1 MKTLYRIFGILGIIG
16 YIIITISALVSN
28 TIETYIKITIIV
40 SGLIGMIGCGVY
52 ISVASLMDDRDN
64 YKTKVDMIE
73 SFLSEDD
80 DYLDFKKQMAK
91 PTSDGTIRSQKVENG
106 ILFLENKEYDY
117 AFSEFQEAA
126 NQGHAEAY
134 AYLGICFSLGYGTIV
149 DYKIA
154 NDYFQK
160 AIDAGIPDGKYLLG
174 LSYLNG
180 NGVEKNKEYGK
191 TLIFEAANEGSKKAI
206 EYISSHKY

>member
-106 ILFLENKEYDY
+106 ILFLENKE
-117 AFSEFQEAA
+117 
-126 NQGHAEAY
+126 
-134 AYLGICFSLGYGTIV
+134 
-149 DYKIA
+149 
-154 NDYFQK
+154 
-160 AIDAGIPDGKYLLG
+160 
-174 LSYLNG
+174 
-180 NGVEKNKEYGK
+180 
-191 TLIFEAANEGSKKAI
+191 
-206 EYISSHKY
+206 

>member
-1 MKTLYRIFGILGIIG
+1 MLVLVCYV
-16 YIIITISALVSN
+16 IIIISALASN
-28 TIETYIKITIIV
+28 KIETYIKITIIV

-73 SFLSEDD
+73 SFLSKDD
-80 DYLDFKKQMAK
+80 NYLEFKKQMAK
-91 PTSDGTIRSQKVENG
+91 PTSDGIIRSQKVENG

-126 NQGHAEAY
+126 NQGHSEAY
-134 AYLGICFSLGYGTIV
+134 AYLGICYSLGYGVIA

-154 NDYFQK
+154 NEYFQQ

-191 TLIFEAANEGSKKAI
+191 TLISEAAEEGSKKAI
-206 EYISSHKY
+206 EYISSHKF